1 VAGGKQVLPV
11 TRHLSVDSG
20 EVMTDPIADM
30 LTRVR
35 NAYAAKHQKVDV
47 PVSNIKLE
55 IARILKEEGFINN
68 YKVIGEGPRRNIRI
82 YLRYGPRG
90 EMVMS
95 KVERVS
101 KPGCRVYVNS
111 TSIPKVLAG
120 MGINIISTSRGV
132 MTDRRARREK
142 VGGEILCRVY

>member
-1 VAGGKQVLPV
+1 
-11 TRHLSVDSG
+11 
-20 EVMTDPIADM
+20 MTDPIADM

-47 PVSNIKLE
+47 PVSKIKLE

-68 YKVIGEGPRRNIRI
+68 YKVIGEGPRRNIRV

-95 KVERVS
+95 KIDRVS

-142 VGGEILCRVY
+142 VGGEILCRIY

>member
-1 VAGGKQVLPV
+1 
-11 TRHLSVDSG
+11 
-20 EVMTDPIADM
+20 MTDPIADM
-30 LTRVR
+30 LTRIR

-68 YKVIGEGPRRNIRI
+68 YKVIGEGPRRNIRV

-90 EMVMS
+90 EQVMS
-95 KVERVS
+95 KIDRVS

-142 VGGEILCRVY
+142 VGGEILCRIY

>member
-1 VAGGKQVLPV
+1 
-11 TRHLSVDSG
+11 
-20 EVMTDPIADM
+20 MTDPIADM

-47 PVSNIKLE
+47 PLSTIKLE

-68 YKVIGEGPRRNIRI
+68 YKVIGEGVRRNIRV

-90 EMVMS
+90 EQVVS
-95 KVERVS
+95 KLERVS
-101 KPGCRVYVNS
+101 KPGCRIYVSGTN
-111 TSIPKVLAG
+111 IPNVLGG
-120 MGINIISTSRGV
+120 MGVNILSTSRGL
-132 MTDRRARREK
+132 MTDRQARRER

>member
-1 VAGGKQVLPV
+1 
-11 TRHLSVDSG
+11 
-20 EVMTDPIADM
+20 MTDPIADM

-47 PVSNIKLE
+47 PLSSIKIE

-68 YKVIGEGPRRNIRI
+68 YKVIGEGVRRNIRV

-90 EMVMS
+90 ELVMS
-95 KVERVS
+95 KLERVS
-101 KPGCRVYVNS
+101 KPGCRIYVSGTN
-111 TSIPKVLAG
+111 IPNVLGG
-120 MGINIISTSRGV
+120 MGINIISTSRGL
-132 MTDRRARREK
+132 MTDRQARRER

>member
-1 VAGGKQVLPV
+1 
-11 TRHLSVDSG
+11 
-20 EVMTDPIADM
+20 MTDPIADM

-68 YKVIGEGPRRNIRI
+68 YKVIGDGPRRTIRV
-82 YLRYGPRG
+82 YLRYGPKG
-90 EMVMS
+90 EMVVS
-95 KVERVS
+95 KLERVS

-111 TSIPKVLAG
+111 TNIPKVLG
-120 MGINIISTSRGV
+120 GIGINILSTSRGL
-132 MTDRRARREK
+132 MTDKRARREH

>member
-1 VAGGKQVLPV
+1 
-11 TRHLSVDSG
+11 
-20 EVMTDPIADM
+20 MTDPIADM

-35 NAYAAKHQKVDV
+35 NAYGARHQKVDV
-47 PVSNIKLE
+47 PLSTIKLE

-68 YKVIGEGPRRNIRI
+68 YKVIGEGVRRNIRV

-95 KVERVS
+95 KLERVS
-101 KPGCRVYVNS
+101 KPGCRIYVSGTN
-111 TSIPKVLAG
+111 IPNVLGG
-120 MGINIISTSRGV
+120 MGINIISTSRGL
-132 MTDRRARREK
+132 MTDRRARRER

>member
-1 VAGGKQVLPV
+1 
-11 TRHLSVDSG
+11 
-20 EVMTDPIADM
+20 MTDPIADM
-30 LTRVR
+30 LTRIR

-47 PVSNIKLE
+47 PISNIKME

-90 EMVMS
+90 EQVLS

-101 KPGCRVYVNS
+101 KPGCRVYVDS
-111 TSIPKVLAG
+111 TRIPKVLGG
-120 MGINIISTSRGV
+120 MGINILSTSRGL
-132 MTDRRARREK
+132 MTDRQARRER
-142 VGGEILCRVY
+142 VGGEILARVY